1 MLERLLNQLVPP
13 IVDVIELIGV
23 AIIAIGAA
31 VTLAQFLFALA
42 RRHETEEAI
51 GCFRT
56 SLGRTILVGLEFLVA
71 ADIINTVV
79 IELTLENVASLAII
93 VLIRTVLSFSLEAEI
108 DGRWPWQR
116 GAEKER
122 HE

>member
-1 MLERLLNQLVPP
+1 MLERLLTQLVPP
-13 IVDVIELIGV
+13 IVDAIELIGV
-23 AIIAIGAA
+23 AIIAAGAA
-31 VTLAQFLFALA
+31 ITLAQFLFALA
-42 RRHETEEAI
+42 RRVDTEGAMTS
-51 GCFRT
+51 FRS

-79 IELTLENVASLAII
+79 IELNLENVASLAII

-116 GAEKER
+116 GDEKPIA
-122 HE
+122 

>member
-1 MLERLLNQLVPP
+1 MLDRLTDQLVPP
-13 IVDVIELIGV
+13 IVEGIELIGV

-31 VTLAQFLFALA
+31 VTLAQFLLGLA
-42 RRHETEEAI
+42 RRDRTEDAMAR
-51 GCFRT
+51 FRS

-71 ADIINTVV
+71 ADIVNTVV

-116 GAEKER
+116 ADRKER
-122 HE
+122 DQ